1 MKINK
6 VNIHAFRLFGDE
18 SVDFSAKN
26 DSRRSANF
34 VALYAPNGF
43 GKTSFFDSMEFC
55 MTGKIHRLDDNLPEN
70 ASEDKSHSGNKSF
83 IHNKDLPGEH
93 IKVEMDFDDRNS
105 IVRTCNPD
113 EEYQILQG
121 DGENAFFTNAILS
134 QDFFSEFISNKDAKS
149 RFEIFTKRF
158 KETEGLLD
166 YRLWLKEKYTSSGRQ
181 ITSLSKQIK
190 DKTAQLNQE
199 IVNVDLKTKLSD
211 VLVSLKSVG
220 IPVYIKDSF
229 SDKYLKELILQAEI
243 WQEQST
249 KRHEVLTSLITAYQK
264 AKSGTDELTSI
275 YQLPALAERK
285 NSIQK
290 EVDEIQHSLSYIKR
304 YRELSE
310 LLCRLQEQEVESKE
324 KSERQA
330 FLIEHYAQ
338 FSEIDNE
345 LANKQLYVEKQNA
358 LIKEILKSKEITA
371 KQLSLFQ
378 DELSTFARKRII
390 VIEKLEHLHKN
401 YEEMNRLRTSLDD
414 ESKKLS
420 ITLSKKEDLDKEL
433 LSLRIQSD
441 KLHSL
446 YESLCERKVSLADGL
461 FVKELKNIVD
471 VLHEIGDKDK
481 EIADVDKAIV
491 EKKSYL
497 GDIEALVTNSRVILS
512 KIEGGVCPL
521 CGYDY
526 HSHEALLES
535 ISTNTIVE
543 ESLQLDIEKKE

>member
-1 MKINK
+1 M
-6 VNIHAFRLFGDE
+6 
-18 SVDFSAKN
+18 
-26 DSRRSANF
+26 
-34 VALYAPNGF
+34 P
-43 GKTSFFDSMEFC
+43 
-55 MTGKIHRLDDNLPEN
+55 
-70 ASEDKSHSGNKSF
+70 
-83 IHNKDLPGEH
+83 
-93 IKVEMDFDDRNS
+93 
-105 IVRTCNPD
+105 
-113 EEYQILQG
+113 
-121 DGENAFFTNAILS
+121 
-134 QDFFSEFISNKDAKS
+134 
-149 RFEIFTKRF
+149 
-158 KETEGLLD
+158 
-166 YRLWLKEKYTSSGRQ
+166 
-181 ITSLSKQIK
+181 
-190 DKTAQLNQE
+190 
-199 IVNVDLKTKLSD
+199 
-211 VLVSLKSVG
+211 
-220 IPVYIKDSF
+220 
-229 SDKYLKELILQAEI
+229 
-243 WQEQST
+243 
-249 KRHEVLTSLITAYQK
+249 K

-290 EVDEIQHSLSYIKR
+290 EVDEILHSLSYIKR

-338 FSEIDNE
+338 FCEIDNE

-378 DELSTFARKRII
+378 DELSTLARKRII

-420 ITLSKKEDLDKEL
+420 VTLSKKEDLDKEL

-441 KLHSL
+441 KFHSL
-446 YESLCERKVSLADGL
+446 YESLCERKASLADGL

-521 CGYDY
+521 CGYD
-526 HSHEALLES
+526 
-535 ISTNTIVE
+535 
-543 ESLQLDIEKKE
+543 